1 MNKHKGGEEG
11 DDIEEQIEKNQIMKG
26 YLKWTW
32 YSVMGVFI
40 PKSKILVTTPKI

>member
-1 MNKHKGGEEG
+1 MRRRWFFKR
-11 DDIEEQIEKNQIMKG
+11 EKNQIMKG